1 MEVRLCYTWQRM
13 KGIRVRNAS
22 QEASEASTGKKAG
35 NRLVGSYFKV
45 Q

>member
-1 MEVRLCYTWQRM
+1 MEVGLCYTWQRM
-13 KGIRVRNAS
+13 KGSGVRSTS

>member
-1 MEVRLCYTWQRM
+1 MQVRLCYTWPRM
-13 KGIRVRNAS
+13 KGTGVRNTS
-22 QEASEASTGKKAG
+22 QEASEASTGRKAG